1 MGDDHH
7 SPEYYADLKKKIN
20 AVGIVLIVGT
30 ALTFAAD
37 LLNIGEILGG
47 FGYAILLAMFVAI
60 IKATGVVAIFM
71 HIWWDAKWKTI
82 SWTMLSTF
90 FFFAGMMVLTVLGE
104 QWRKPGNIKEFD
116 PNTGLP
122 KAGATAQEEKPA
134 KSNGKENK

>member
-7 SPEYYADLKKKIN
+7 SPEYYVDLKKKIN

-37 LLNIGEILGG
+37 LFNISELLGG
-47 FGYAILLAMFVAI
+47 FGYAILVAMFVAI
-60 IKATGVVAIFM
+60 IKATGVVAVFM

-82 SWTMLSTF
+82 SWTMLCTF

-122 KAGATAQEEKPA
+122 KVGVTAPEVNPPKD
-134 KSNGKENK
+134 NGKEKK